1 MIGFKIK
8 KLIITGEKVDTKSVV
23 FEQGLNLITGP
34 SDTGKSYIFQCIDFI
49 FGKSKAPKK
58 IKESK
63 DYENVYLEIEDYK
76 YGNVSTL
83 YRSLVDLKYLYYE
96 NTNFENINTVTPK
109 ALDDKNENINI
120 STLLLKLSN
129 FELPILI
136 KKNQSFDK
144 VNFSF
149 RNFSSY
155 ILIKE
160 ESMILERS
168 PIYFGS
174 YTDRTRNLHIFKF
187 LLTGIDDSSYTKT
200 EKKDIWSAKK
210 KANIDLLN
218 ELLEKES
225 NNLKQLE
232 NSLKKSKKNRTDK
245 DLEISLESIQEQ
257 ITFYNK
263 ELAKLE
269 HEKNRISLDI
279 KYNKNMKFKFKLLK
293 EQYLSDIERL
303 KFIDEGSFLMNQLKM
318 KKCPHC
324 GKNISELEHLEHSA
338 IDMNKVNEACD
349 YEIKK
354 IELNLLE
361 LVKSD
366 QTATDVIIQLKNDM
380 EIIATRIKENINHL
394 NTVLRPQLTDNTKKL
409 NEQLKFK
416 ITLSDIENSKRKI
429 LDYQNLISE
438 TSSKKQI
445 TTTNSNE
452 EIVKLVN
459 DSSLPTLL
467 ENNLKK
473 CLFSNEKFL
482 PIKFYINSDSE
493 LDFMIKDN
501 TRESYG
507 KGYRSIMVSLF
518 HISLLD
524 YCIKNK
530 LSHSNLLILD
540 SPVNAFK
547 GLSANE
553 KLPESVQNKFFELLA
568 NKFKDRQIII
578 MENNSVLPALKRKI
592 NLIEF
597 TKEKNKGRFGFF

>member
-8 KLIITGEKVDTKSVV
+8 KLIVTGEKVDKKSVV
-23 FEQGLNLITGP
+23 FEKGLNLITGP
-34 SDTGKSYIFQCIDFI
+34 SDTGKSYIFQCIDFV

-63 DYENVYLEIEDYK
+63 NYEDVYLEIEDYK
-76 YGNVSTL
+76 NGKISTL
-83 YRSLVDLKYLYYE
+83 RRSLVDLKYLYYE
-96 NTNFENINTVTPK
+96 NSDFKNIGNVTPK
-109 ALDDKNENINI
+109 PLDDKNGNINI
-120 STLLLKLSN
+120 STLLLELSDFN
-129 FELPILI
+129 LPIQI
-136 KKNQSFDK
+136 KKNKSFDK

-174 YTDRTRNLHIFKF
+174 YTDRTRDLHIFKF
-187 LLTGIDDSSYTKT
+187 LLTGIDDSSFVKT

-210 KANIDLLN
+210 TANIDLLN
-218 ELLEKES
+218 ELLKKEL
-225 NNLKQLE
+225 NALEQLE
-232 NSLKKSKKNRTDK
+232 DSLAELEKNKTDS
-245 DLEISLESIQEQ
+245 DLEVSLETLQEQ

-263 ELAKLE
+263 ELAELE
-269 HEKNRISLDI
+269 QKKNRISLDI
-279 KYNKNMKFKFKLLK
+279 KYNENIKYKFKLLK

-324 GKNISELEHLEHSA
+324 GKDISELEQHEHSA
-338 IDMNKVNEACD
+338 IDMDKVNKACD

-354 IELNLLE
+354 IELNLSE
-361 LVKSD
+361 LKKSN
-366 QTATDVIIQLKNDM
+366 QTATDVITSLKTDM
-380 EIIATRIKENINHL
+380 QNVATQIEDTINHI
-394 NTVLRPQLTDNTKKL
+394 NTVLQPQLTNNIKKA
-409 NEQLKFK
+409 NEQLKFE
-416 ITLSDIENSKRKI
+416 ITLSDIENAKNKI
-429 LDYQNLISE
+429 LDYQSLISE
-438 TSSKKQI
+438 ISSKKQI
-445 TTTNSNE
+445 TTTNSND

-459 DSSLPTLL
+459 DSSLPILL
-467 ENNLKK
+467 ENNLRE
-473 CLFSNEKFL
+473 CLFSKEEFL

-524 YCIKNK
+524 YCEKNK
-530 LSHSNLLILD
+530 LPHSNFLILD

-547 GLSANE
+547 DLSTNE
-553 KLPESVQNKFFELLA
+553 KLPEAVQNKFFKLLA
-568 NKFKDRQIII
+568 DKFKDKQIII
-578 MENNSVLPALKRKI
+578 MENNSVLPTLKSKI

-597 TKEKNKGRFGFF
+597 TKEPNKGRYGFF